1 MPDDDVIRVL
11 VVDDHAVV
19 REGLRTFLS
28 LQDGIEVVGEAADGR
43 EAVAAAE
50 RERPDVVVMDLVMPR
65 LDGVQAMRELRARVP
80 RARVIVL
87 TSFLDDDRLLPAI
100 RAGAAGYLLKNV
112 EPAELAR
119 AVRAADAGEALIDP
133 VVAARLVDALADAD
147 DHRDEQ
153 PLTAR
158 EQEVLDLIARG
169 YANKRI
175 ALELGHR
182 REDGQDPR
190 GPRAGQARRGRPH
203 PGGAVRHPGR
213 TAVLGPITPTA
224 WTRPHLAC
232 RACRT
237 PSSLEHHGGWA
248 SPSPARCAIAASAS
262 SWTPAAARRSSAPGP
277 VWRASSRSRATS
289 PTPGTAARSPSPRAT
304 ASTCSS
310 TTPACSARARSRR
323 CATTRSTSCAAS
335 TRSTPW
341 PRSRSCRRCGPSW
354 PRARSSSTSP
364 PTRPTEPYAGWGGY
378 GSSKAALEQWTR
390 ILAAEHPDW
399 RVYAVDPGDMR
410 TQMHQDA
417 FPGEDISDRSPP
429 EVSVPGLLALIE
441 GDLPSGRYR
450 ARELDPVSA

>member
-1 MPDDDVIRVL
+1 VADDDAIRVL

-175 ALELGHR
+175 ALELGIAEKTVKTHVGHVLAKLGVADR
-182 REDGQDPR
+182 T
-190 GPRAGQARRGRPH
+190 QA
-203 PGGAVRHPGR
+203 ALY
-213 TAVLGPITPTA
+213 A
-224 WTRPHLAC
+224 TRV
-232 RACRT
+232 
-237 PSSLEHHGGWA
+237 G
-248 SPSPARCAIAASAS
+248 
-262 SWTPAAARRSSAPGP
+262 RRS
-277 VWRASSRSRATS
+277 
-289 PTPGTAARSPSPRAT
+289 
-304 ASTCSS
+304 
-310 TTPACSARARSRR
+310 
-323 CATTRSTSCAAS
+323 
-335 TRSTPW
+335 
-341 PRSRSCRRCGPSW
+341 
-354 PRARSSSTSP
+354 
-364 PTRPTEPYAGWGGY
+364 
-378 GSSKAALEQWTR
+378 
-390 ILAAEHPDW
+390 
-399 RVYAVDPGDMR
+399 
-410 TQMHQDA
+410 
-417 FPGEDISDRSPP
+417 
-429 EVSVPGLLALIE
+429 
-441 GDLPSGRYR
+441 
-450 ARELDPVSA
+450 